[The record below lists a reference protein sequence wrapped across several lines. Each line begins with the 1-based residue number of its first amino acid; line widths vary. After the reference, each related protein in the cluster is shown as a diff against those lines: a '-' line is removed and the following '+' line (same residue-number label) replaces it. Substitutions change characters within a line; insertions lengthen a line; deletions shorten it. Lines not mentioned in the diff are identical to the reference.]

1 MLELVRARGFAS
13 FGELAEA
20 LAVSEST
27 VRRDGDRLAEQGSAN
42 RIHGGLI
49 YAGAAPKLAHFDAQ
63 HPLNRDC
70 KQAIARQTVRLIDD
84 GDTVLL
90 DGGSTTYEVAR
101 LLVGRPIHVVTNSLP
116 VANLFVA
123 DSASDL
129 VMIGGNLCP
138 RTGISQGPYAGTM
151 ISTLR
156 VRKTVFSVAGITEE
170 GFFNN
175 NLLVV
180 EIERA
185 MMKAADEVIVVADS
199 SKFGRRS
206 LTHLCGLSDISHLVV
221 DQGIPPQ
228 WRDRI
233 AAAGV
238 NLVIAALPE
247 NERT

>member
-1 MLELVRARGFAS
+1 MLELVRARGVAS
-13 FGELAEA
+13 FGELAKA
-20 LAVSEST
+20 LGVSQST
-27 VRRDGDRLAEQGSAN
+27 VRRDAELLAQQGSAS
-42 RIHGGLI
+42 RTHGGLI
-49 YAGAAPKLAHFDAQ
+49 YAGACPRLAHFDAQ

-70 KQAIARQTVRLIDD
+70 KQAIARQAVRLIED

-90 DGGSTTYEVAR
+90 DGGTTTYEVAR

-129 VMIGGNLCP
+129 VMIGGNICP
-138 RTGISQGPYAGTM
+138 RTGVSQGPSANTM
-151 ISTLR
+151 VSSLR

-170 GFFNN
+170 GFFNS

-185 MMKAADEVIVVADS
+185 MMNAADEVIVVADS

-206 LTHLCGLSDISHLVV
+206 LTHLCGLSDISHLIV
-221 DQGIPPQ
+221 DQGITPQ
-228 WRDRI
+228 WRDRMV
-233 AAAGV
+233 AAGV
-238 NLVIAALPE
+238 NLVIAELPE